1 MLSLKNITKDY
12 ISGDSTVSALKGISI
27 DFRKS
32 EFVSV
37 LGPSGCGKTTLLNII
52 GGLDQYT
59 SGDLV
64 INGRSTKEY
73 VDSDWDAY
81 RNRSVGF
88 VFQNYNL
95 IPHQS
100 VLSNVELALTLSGV
114 SKSERRRRA
123 VEALEKVGLGDQI
136 RKRPN
141 QMSGGQMQRV
151 AIARALVNDPDILL
165 ADEPTGALDTETSIQ
180 VLDILKEVAKDRL
193 VIMVTHNPDLAER
206 YSTRI
211 VRLLDGRITDD
222 SDPYAGGDETADDS
236 PERTKKVSM
245 SFGTA
250 LSLSLNNL
258 LTKKTRTILT
268 AFAGSIGI
276 IGIALILSLSNG
288 IQNYIDKVQEDT
300 LSAYPLEITAESM
313 DIGGLL
319 SSIVSARD
327 KSEEHGD
334 DAVYSSTVMSDMLD
348 SMVSMTRQKNNL
360 SAFKEYLESG
370 ESGIGQYVS
379 EIRYGYG
386 TTLNIYSADTI
397 DGVTRIN
404 PTSIF
409 DGLYDS
415 FTTTDDMMSSAV
427 SVSYSMYSMD
437 IWEELLEN
445 RELLD
450 SQYDVVAGRWPQ
462 QYDEVVLVI
471 DENNEI
477 NDVFL
482 YALGLK
488 DPDEIKE
495 MLGKL
500 LNGETISAE
509 TESWTYDEL
518 LDLEFRLVLPTDY
531 YRYNETEGFWEDMT
545 ENETYMTYVIDN
557 AEAIKVVG
565 IIRPNGEAVTT
576 AMHGA
581 VGYTKELGDYVA
593 AAVDASEIVKQQTE
607 DKETDVFTGLKFDDG
622 SLDDITDAEKADMI
636 KGWFSS
642 LTEVEKAALYTQ
654 LALSLTDDELETR
667 AQAAASAMDRT
678 AMEQM
683 LAPAMA
689 EQTGMD
695 SQTVAN
701 YLAGMKDEELANYV
715 MQALRQSISES
726 YAAETEAKL
735 ADMTSGEIAALADAW
750 MAGLDE
756 AYLSDMSDDYMPAT
770 MSDSNYDDNI
780 EKLGVIDP
788 ESPSS
793 ISIFASTFE
802 NKDSIIEIVNSYNKK
817 VTDEGH
823 EENIIAYTD
832 YVGIIMKSV
841 SRIINIISYVL
852 IAFVSISLI
861 VSSIM
866 IGIITYI
873 SVLERTKEI
882 GILRS
887 IGASKRDVSSVF
899 NAETLIV
906 GFASGLFGIIITVL
920 LCIPASA
927 IVKNLAGISNIARL
941 PAGAAVILVLI
952 SMALTFISGLI
963 PARIAAKKD
972 PVEALRTE

>member
-1 MLSLKNITKDY
+1 MLSLRSITKDY
-12 ISGDSTVSALKGISI
+12 ISGDTVVSALKGIDI
-27 DFRKS
+27 DFRKN
-32 EFVSV
+32 EFVSI

-73 VDSDWDAY
+73 GDSDWDAY

-123 VEALEKVGLGDQI
+123 AEALEKVGLGDQL

-211 VRLLDGRITDD
+211 VRLLDGKITDD
-222 SDPYAGGDETADDS
+222 TDPFKGGDEVTEDGA
-236 PERTKKVSM
+236 ELKRKTSM

-250 LSLSLNNL
+250 LNLSLNNL

-313 DIGGLL
+313 DLGGLL
-319 SSIVSARD
+319 TSIVSARD
-327 KSEEHGD
+327 KAEEHEDGT
-334 DAVYSSTVMSDMLD
+334 VYSSTVMSDMLD
-348 SMVSMTRQKNNL
+348 SMVSMTQQKNNL
-360 SAFKEYLESG
+360 AAFREYLMSG
-370 ESGIGQYVS
+370 GTEIDSLVS
-379 EIRYGYG
+379 DIHYGYG
-386 TTLNIYSADTI
+386 TTLNIYSPDTVS
-397 DGVTRIN
+397 GVKRIN

-415 FTTTDDMMSSAV
+415 FTTTDDMMTSAV
-427 SVSYSMYSMD
+427 NMSYSMYSMD
-437 IWEELLEN
+437 IWVEMLDN
-445 RELLD
+445 RELLE
-450 SQYDVVAGRWPQ
+450 SQYDVVAGTWPQ
-462 QYDEVVLVI
+462 NYDEVVLII

-477 NDVFL
+477 NDVYL

-488 DPDEIKE
+488 DSAEIKE
-495 MLGKL
+495 MLGRL
-500 LNGETISAE
+500 MNGETLSAE
-509 TESWTYDEL
+509 TEVWTYDEL
-518 LDLEFRLVLPTDY
+518 LSLEFRLVLPTDY
-531 YRYNETEGFWEDMT
+531 YKYNEAEGVWDDMT
-545 ENETYMTYVIDN
+545 DNDTYMTYVIDN
-557 AEAIKVVG
+557 APTIKVVG
-565 IIRPNGEAVTT
+565 IIRPNDEAVTT
-576 AMHGA
+576 AMRGA
-581 VGYTKELGDYVA
+581 VGYTKELGEYVA
-593 AAVDASEIVKQQTE
+593 AAIESTDIVKQQQE
-607 DKETDVFTGLKFDDG
+607 KPETDVFNGLRFDDG
-622 SLDDITDAEKADMI
+622 SLDDITDEEKAEMI
-636 KGWFSS
+636 KGYLVS
-642 LTEVEKAALYTQ
+642 LSEVEKAALYTQ
-654 LALSLTDDELETR
+654 AAVQIPEEQLN
-667 AQAAASAMDRT
+667 AQADAALAAMDRQT
-678 AMEQM
+678 MEKT
-683 LAPAMA
+683 LAPVMA
-689 EQTGMD
+689 EQMGMD
-695 SQTVAN
+695 DQSVAS
-701 YLAGMKDEELANYV
+701 YLSGMEENELRNYV
-715 MQALRQSISES
+715 LQVLRQSIAAQF
-726 YAAETEAKL
+726 AAETQAGL
-735 ADMTSGEIAALADAW
+735 AGMTNGEIAVLADAW
-750 MAGLDE
+750 IADMDVPT
-756 AYLSDMSDDYMPAT
+756 LSDMYDKYMPKT
-770 MSDSNYDDNI
+770 MSDSDYEANI
-780 EKLGVIDP
+780 KKLGVIDP
-788 ESPSS
+788 DSPSS
-793 ISIFASTFE
+793 IGIYASSFE
-802 NKDSIIEIVNSYNKK
+802 NKDRIIDIVNEYNRK
-817 VTDEGH
+817 VTEEGH
-823 EENIIAYTD
+823 EENIISYTD

-852 IAFVSISLI
+852 IAFVSISLV

-906 GFASGLFGIIITVL
+906 GFVSGLFGIIITVL

-927 IVKNLAGISNIARL
+927 IVRNLAGISNIARL
-941 PAGAAVILVLI
+941 PALAAVILVAI
-952 SMALTFISGLI
+952 SMILTFISGLI
-963 PARIAAKKD
+963 PARLAAKKD

>member
-1 MLSLKNITKDY
+1 MLSLRNITKDY
-12 ISGDSTVSALKGISI
+12 ISGDTTVSALKGINV

-32 EFVSV
+32 EFVSI

-59 SGDLV
+59 NGDLV

-73 VDSDWDAY
+73 KDSDWDAY

-123 VEALEKVGLGDQI
+123 TEALKKVGLGDQI

-165 ADEPTGALDTETSIQ
+165 ADEPTGALDTETSVQ
-180 VLDILKEVAKDRL
+180 VLDILKEVANDRL
-193 VIMVTHNPDLAER
+193 VIMVTHNPELAER

-222 SDPYAGGDETADDS
+222 SSPYEGGDEQPVESIEPKRKT
-236 PERTKKVSM
+236 SM

-250 LSLSLNNL
+250 LNLSLNNL

-288 IQNYIDKVQEDT
+288 IQNYINKVQEDT
-300 LSAYPLEITAESM
+300 LSAYPLEITAENM
-313 DIGGLL
+313 DLGGLL

-327 KSEEHGD
+327 KVEEHEDGS
-334 DAVYSSTVMSDMLD
+334 VYSSTVMSDMLD

-360 SAFKEYLESG
+360 SAFREYLQSG
-370 ESGIGQYVS
+370 ETEIASLVS
-379 EIRYGYG
+379 DIHYGYG
-386 TTLNIYSADTI
+386 TTLNIYSPDTVN
-397 DGVTRIN
+397 GVKRIN

-415 FTTTDDMMSSAV
+415 FTTTDDMMTSAV
-427 SVSYSMYSMD
+427 NMSYSMYSMD
-437 IWEELLEN
+437 IWTEMLDN
-445 RELLD
+445 RELLE
-450 SQYDVVAGRWPQ
+450 SQYDVVAGGWPQ
-462 QYDEVVLVI
+462 NYDEVVLI
-471 DENNEI
+471 IEENNEI
-477 NDVFL
+477 NDVYL

-488 DPDEIKE
+488 DSAEIKD
-495 MLGKL
+495 MLSKL
-500 LNGETISAE
+500 MKGETISAE

-518 LDLEFRLVLPTDY
+518 LSLEYKLILPTDY
-531 YRYNETEGFWEDMT
+531 YKYNETEGIWEDMT
-545 ENETYMTYVIDN
+545 DNDTYMTYVIDN
-557 AEAIKVVG
+557 APTIKVVG
-565 IIRPNGEAVTT
+565 IIRPNEEAVTT
-576 AMHGA
+576 AMRGA
-581 VGYTKELGDYVA
+581 VGYTKELGEYVA
-593 AAVDASEIVKQQTE
+593 SAIDSTEIVKQQ
-607 DKETDVFTGLKFDDG
+607 KEHPDTDVFNALKFDDG
-622 SLDDITDAEKADMI
+622 SLDDISDEEKADMI
-636 KGWFSS
+636 KGYLVS
-642 LTEVEKAALYTQ
+642 LSEVEKAALYTQ
-654 LALSLTDDELETR
+654 IAVQIPEDQLDAKAEAAL
-667 AQAAASAMDRT
+667 SAMDRA
-678 AMEQM
+678 AMEST
-683 LAPAMA
+683 LAPVMA
-689 EQTGMD
+689 EQMGMD
-695 SQTVAN
+695 DKSVAD
-701 YLAGMKDEELANYV
+701 YLAGMEESELKNYV
-715 MQALRQSISES
+715 LQLLRQSIAAQ
-726 YAAETEAKL
+726 YAAETQAGL
-735 ADMTSGEIAALADAW
+735 SSMTNGEIAVLADAW
-750 MAGLDE
+750 IAGMDVPTLTGMYDR
-756 AYLSDMSDDYMPAT
+756 YMPKT
-770 MSDSNYDDNI
+770 MSDANYDGNI
-780 EKLGVIDP
+780 KKLGVIDP

-793 ISIFASTFE
+793 IGIYASSFD
-802 NKDSIIEIVNSYNKK
+802 NKDKIIDIVNEYNRKM
-817 VTDEGH
+817 TEEGH
-823 EENIIAYTD
+823 EENIISYTD
-832 YVGIIMKSV
+832 YVGIIMSSV

-899 NAETLIV
+899 NAETMIV
-906 GFASGLFGIIITVL
+906 GFTSGLFGIIVTVL

-927 IVKNLAGISNIARL
+927 IVRSLAGISNIAKL
-941 PAGAAVILVLI
+941 PAGAAVVLVAI
-952 SMALTFISGLI
+952 SMLLTFISGLI
-963 PARIAAKKD
+963 PARLAAKKD

>member
-1 MLSLKNITKDY
+1 MLSLRSITKDY
-12 ISGDSTVSALKGISI
+12 ISGDTVVSALKGIDI
-27 DFRKS
+27 DFRKN
-32 EFVSV
+32 EFVSI

-73 VDSDWDAY
+73 GDSDWDAY

-123 VEALEKVGLGDQI
+123 AEALEKVGLGDQL

-211 VRLLDGRITDD
+211 VRLLDGKITDD
-222 SDPYAGGDETADDS
+222 TDPFKGGDEVTEDGA
-236 PERTKKVSM
+236 ELKRKTSM

-250 LSLSLNNL
+250 LNLSLNNL

-313 DIGGLL
+313 DLGGLL
-319 SSIVSARD
+319 TSIVSARD
-327 KSEEHGD
+327 KAEEHEDG
-334 DAVYSSTVMSDMLD
+334 AVYSSTVMSDMLD
-348 SMVSMTRQKNNL
+348 SMVSMTQQKNNL
-360 SAFKEYLESG
+360 AAFREYLMSG
-370 ESGIGQYVS
+370 GTEIDSLVS
-379 EIRYGYG
+379 DIHYGYG
-386 TTLNIYSADTI
+386 TTLNIYSPDTVS
-397 DGVTRIN
+397 GVKRIN

-415 FTTTDDMMSSAV
+415 FTTTDDMMTSAV
-427 SVSYSMYSMD
+427 NMSYSMYSMD
-437 IWEELLEN
+437 IWVEMLDN
-445 RELLD
+445 RELLE
-450 SQYDVVAGRWPQ
+450 SQYDVVAGTWPQ
-462 QYDEVVLVI
+462 NYDEVVLII

-477 NDVFL
+477 NDVYL

-488 DPDEIKE
+488 DSAEIKE
-495 MLGKL
+495 MLGRL
-500 LNGETISAE
+500 MNGETISAE
-509 TESWTYDEL
+509 TEVWTYDEL
-518 LDLEFRLVLPTDY
+518 LSLEFRLVLPTDY
-531 YRYNETEGFWEDMT
+531 YKYNEAEGVWDDMT
-545 ENETYMTYVIDN
+545 DNDTYMTYVIDN
-557 AEAIKVVG
+557 APTIKVVG
-565 IIRPNGEAVTT
+565 IIRPNDEAVTT
-576 AMHGA
+576 AMRGA
-581 VGYTKELGDYVA
+581 VGYTKELGEYVA
-593 AAVDASEIVKQQTE
+593 AAIESTDIVKQQQE
-607 DKETDVFTGLKFDDG
+607 KPETDVFNGLRFDDG
-622 SLDDITDAEKADMI
+622 SLDDITDEEKAEMI
-636 KGWFSS
+636 KGYLVS
-642 LTEVEKAALYTQ
+642 LSEVEKAALYTQ
-654 LALSLTDDELETR
+654 AAVQIPEEQLN
-667 AQAAASAMDRT
+667 AQADAAIAAMDRP
-678 AMEQM
+678 AMEKT
-683 LAPAMA
+683 LAPVMA
-689 EQTGMD
+689 EQMGMD
-695 SQTVAN
+695 DQSVAS
-701 YLAGMKDEELANYV
+701 YLSGMEENELRNYV
-715 MQALRQSISES
+715 LQVLRQSIAAQF
-726 YAAETEAKL
+726 AAETQARL
-735 ADMTSGEIAALADAW
+735 AGMTNGEIAVLADAW
-750 MAGLDE
+750 IADMDVPA
-756 AYLSDMSDDYMPAT
+756 LSGMYDRYMPKT
-770 MSDSNYDDNI
+770 MSDSDYEANI
-780 EKLGVIDP
+780 KKLGVVDP
-788 ESPSS
+788 DSPSS
-793 ISIFASTFE
+793 IGIYASSFE
-802 NKDSIIEIVNSYNKK
+802 NKDRIIDIVNEYNRK
-817 VTDEGH
+817 VTEEGH
-823 EENIIAYTD
+823 EENIISYTD

-852 IAFVSISLI
+852 IAFVSISLV

-927 IVKNLAGISNIARL
+927 IVRHLAGISNIARL
-941 PAGAAVILVLI
+941 PAVAAVILVAI
-952 SMALTFISGLI
+952 SMILTFISGLI
-963 PARIAAKKD
+963 PARLAAKKD

>member
-756 AYLSDMSDDYMPAT
+756 AYLSDMYDDYMPAT